1 MLNESTS
8 NEKKFVISVLDMP
21 KSNNENGLGKVA
33 AIEKDLSSNPLAVQP
48 AKLGRMR
55 LFSLD
60 LQTEMAGY

>member
-8 NEKKFVISVLDMP
+8 NEKRFVISVLDMP
-21 KSNNENGLGKVA
+21 RSNKENGLGKVA
-33 AIEKDLSSNPLAVQP
+33 AIEKDLFSNPLAVQP
-48 AKLGRMR
+48 PKFGRIR

>member
-8 NEKKFVISVLDMP
+8 NEKRFVISVLDMLR
-21 KSNNENGLGKVA
+21 SNKENGLGKVA

-48 AKLGRMR
+48 PKFGRMR

-60 LQTEMAGY
+60 LQTEMAGF

>member
-8 NEKKFVISVLDMP
+8 NEKRFVISVLDMP
-21 KSNNENGLGKVA
+21 RSNKENGLGKVA
-33 AIEKDLSSNPLAVQP
+33 AIEKDLSSNPLGAQP

-60 LQTEMAGY
+60 LQAEMAGY

>member
-8 NEKKFVISVLDMP
+8 NEKRFVISVLDMP
-21 KSNNENGLGKVA
+21 RSNKENGLGKVA
-33 AIEKDLSSNPLAVQP
+33 AIEKDLSCNPLAVQP

-60 LQTEMAGY
+60 LQAEMAGY

>member
-1 MLNESTS
+1 MNQPAM
-8 NEKKFVISVLDMP
+8 KKRFLISVLDMP

-48 AKLGRMR
+48 PKFGRMR

-60 LQTEMAGY
+60 LETEMAGY